1 MACEHCVT
9 RRDFLSRTAATAG
22 LGVLAAACGDGQLS
36 GILAPSNSGG
46 GPLVITVAN
55 FPGLAN
61 VGELVKVG
69 TFQAA
74 KRTGTATF
82 DAFDMTCTHQRCLTQ
97 ITNGQRFD
105 CPCHG
110 SAFSSTGAVINPPAT
125 APLTRLT
132 TSYNPANDQLT
143 IG

>member
-1 MACEHCVT
+1 MACEHCVN
-9 RRDFLSRTAATAG
+9 RRDFLSRTALTAG

-36 GILAPSNSGG
+36 GIIAPVNRGG
-46 GPLVITVAN
+46 GPLVITVAD
-55 FPGLAN
+55 FPGLAT
-61 VGELVKVG
+61 VGELVQVG

-74 KRTGTATF
+74 KRTGPTTF
-82 DAFDMTCTHQRCLTQ
+82 DAFDMTCTHQRCLTA

-110 SAFSSTGAVINPPAT
+110 SAFSSTGAVIKPPAT
-125 APLTRLT
+125 EPLARLA
-132 TSYNPANDQLT
+132 TSYNQANDQLT